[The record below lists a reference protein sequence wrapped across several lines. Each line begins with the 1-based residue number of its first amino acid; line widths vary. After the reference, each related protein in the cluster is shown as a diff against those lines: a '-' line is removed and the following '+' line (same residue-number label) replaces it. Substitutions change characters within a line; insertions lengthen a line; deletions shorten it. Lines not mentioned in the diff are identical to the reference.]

1 MCACSPHF
9 IGDTS
14 FQKLTSILS
23 QRPNMFFARKFDP
36 SLDINPINSLE
47 QSLGGFQ
54 SESQGFVFTNI

>member
-1 MCACSPHF
+1 
-9 IGDTS
+9 
-14 FQKLTSILS
+14 
-23 QRPNMFFARKFDP
+23 MFFARKFDP